1 MSTVSKDPLEILSAR
16 LAKLGPKT
24 ICFDIDIDIGSG
36 GGGSGLTPQDISAAL
51 GMTPPGLGR
60 DMLEFV
66 WLPDSFKPKARRQAL
81 MSRLTESQLLE
92 HNERERVVARALFQV
107 AIRGESARHLYN
119 DALAQ
124 RWPSL
129 VAKTDPLE
137 FARGYEVIR
146 LGVLEELRYPKQCPK
161 CHGLEA
167 EDSKGAVKTCARCFG
182 QGVVE
187 FGNTRRA
194 QRFDIQRSAYIKTW
208 QRPYEWLLDRVREEM
223 QESVS
228 ALYRRMR

>member
-1 MSTVSKDPLEILSAR
+1 MSTVLKDPIEIVIAR

-24 ICFDIDIDIGSG
+24 VRFDIGAG
-36 GGGSGLTPQDISAAL
+36 GDPGLTPQDISAAL
-51 GMTPPGLGR
+51 GMTPAGLGR
-60 DMLEFV
+60 DMLEFC
-66 WLPDSFKPKARRQAL
+66 WAPDSFKPKARREAL
-81 MSRLTESQLLE
+81 MSRLTEVQLLE

-107 AIRGESARHLYN
+107 AIRGESARNLYN

-129 VAKTDPLE
+129 VAKADPLE

-146 LGVLEELRYPKQCPK
+146 LGVLEELRYPRQCPK
-161 CHGLEA
+161 CHSLEP
-167 EDSKGAVKTCARCFG
+167 EGSKGAVKTCVRCLG

-208 QRPYEWLLDRVREEM
+208 QGPYEWLLARVREEM
-223 QESVS
+223 CEAGD
-228 ALYRRMR
+228 ALWKRLR

>member
-1 MSTVSKDPLEILSAR
+1 MSTVLKDPIEILTAR

-24 ICFDIDIDIGSG
+24 IRFDIGAG
-36 GGGSGLTPQDISAAL
+36 GGPGLTSQDIAAAL
-51 GMTPPGLGR
+51 GMTPAGLGR

-66 WLPDSFKPKARRQAL
+66 WVPDSFKSKSRREAL
-81 MSRLTESQLLE
+81 MSRLTEAQLLE

-119 DALAQ
+119 EALAQ

-129 VAKTDPLE
+129 VAKAEPLE
-137 FARGYEVIR
+137 FARGYEVVR
-146 LGVLEELRYPKQCPK
+146 LGVLEELRYPRQCPK
-161 CHGLEA
+161 CHGLET
-167 EDSKGAVKTCARCFG
+167 EGSKDAVKTCPRCLG

-208 QRPYEWLLDRVREEM
+208 QEAYEWLLARAREEM
-223 QESVS
+223 YEAVS
-228 ALYRRMR
+228 EMCRRLK